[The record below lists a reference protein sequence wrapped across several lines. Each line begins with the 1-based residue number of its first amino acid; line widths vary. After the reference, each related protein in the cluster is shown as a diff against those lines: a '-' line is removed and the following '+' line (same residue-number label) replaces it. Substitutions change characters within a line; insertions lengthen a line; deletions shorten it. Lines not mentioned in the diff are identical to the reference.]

1 MLCKYIVLTY
11 YVQLPK
17 CNIIIQKLDVAA
29 ITYAVFY
36 VNYIK
41 LKREALKLELE
52 FNFLQKGDIEKL
64 VCI

>member
-52 FNFLQKGDIEKL
+52 GGY
-64 VCI
+64 